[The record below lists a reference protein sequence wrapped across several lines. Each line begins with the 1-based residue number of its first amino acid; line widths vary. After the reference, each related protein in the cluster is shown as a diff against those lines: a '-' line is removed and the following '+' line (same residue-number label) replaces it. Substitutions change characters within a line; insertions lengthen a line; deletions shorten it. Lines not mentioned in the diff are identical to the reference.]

1 MSTTLLAALLRRLAD
16 FAVMMAV
23 ALASMLLLVY
33 VGYGEASRTYPRFL
47 AEKMMAQGALI
58 QTPLETFLRA
68 GLPLRQFP
76 GFRQIAD
83 PIISSDQSLAQI
95 AAWDA
100 SGAAFVVGDA
110 SVPRP
115 PGVSDGLRDN
125 REWLQISIPLRNR
138 FEAVGEITI
147 SMRREAVNVELD
159 RRLPLLVLLA
169 VVLAIGFAIFAV
181 KAPAQLARSRVPW
194 IGLAYVACFAIIA
207 AAVVATL
214 VSLYNDG
221 AQARVKALANSL
233 AQRLKPVI
241 AYGLP
246 IEELEGVDRAFT
258 EYLQLNPD
266 LRAVALLRDGKIA
279 IHSDQAETGRDWT
292 RPSGMFEYRV
302 AIGRNFSGGEIGI
315 TVVLPT
321 DIVWHAVLRSV
332 KNFAALFL
340 ASGLMAGLFL
350 QLARSLCRDRS
361 GAIEMDGAASLAIVK
376 PAFFIGVFA
385 ESLAAGFL
393 PQTLRE
399 AAIASGLGASAAS
412 TAFTL
417 YFFSFLLAL
426 LPAQHV
432 AERRG
437 GRPLIVLGATLVALA
452 WLLPALSPTY
462 FPFLA
467 SRAIA
472 GLGQAMLFI
481 GVQHYILAHAPPDK
495 PTQSAAIIV
504 FGFNGGMIAGAA
516 LGSLLINYIAAT
528 GVFAVAATI
537 SALLALYAIAFLGTT
552 RPAAPTTR
560 QPFGRN
566 VLDMGSRIPR
576 ALASFGFLRAILLI
590 GAPAKAVLTG
600 VIGFALPL
608 ILASLSYPDE
618 DIGQILM
625 LYGCGVLLASG
636 PVSRFVDRTRAT
648 QMVLVAGGFAS
659 AVALIVMGL
668 VGTEALPSLLR
679 SPVASTLILAGG
691 TFLLGLSQGCINAP
705 IITNVTHTSAALEM
719 GPAGA
724 SAIYR
729 VLERIGHVLGPMIAA
744 QLLLLAGTGPQALAW
759 IGGGVLALSLLF
771 AKLSR
776 RTTIG

>member
-1 MSTTLLAALLRRLAD
+1 MSTTLLAARLSRLAD
-16 FAVMMAV
+16 FAVMLAV

-47 AEKMMAQGALI
+47 VEKMMAQGALI

-83 PIISSDQSLAQI
+83 PIISSDQSLVQI

-100 SGAAFVVGDA
+100 AGAAFVVGDA

-125 REWLQISIPLRNR
+125 REWLQMSIPLRNR

-147 SMRREAVNVELD
+147 SMKREAVNAELD
-159 RRLPLLVLLA
+159 RRFPVLVLLA

-181 KAPAQLARSRVPW
+181 KAPAQLVRSRMPW
-194 IGLAYVACFAIIA
+194 IGLAYAACFAIIA

-221 AQARVKALANSL
+221 AQARAKALADSL

-246 IEELEGVDRAFT
+246 IEELEGLDRAFA

-266 LRAVALLRDGKIA
+266 LRAAALLRDGKIA
-279 IHSDQAETGRDWT
+279 IHTDQAETGRDWT
-292 RPSGMFEYRV
+292 HPSGTFEYRV
-302 AIGRNFSGGEIGI
+302 AIGRNLSGGEISI

-340 ASGLMAGLFL
+340 ASGLLAGLFL
-350 QLARSLCRDRS
+350 QLGRSLRRDRS

-393 PQTLRE
+393 PQTLRD
-399 AAIASGLGASAAS
+399 AAIASGLGASAAA

-426 LPAQHV
+426 LPAGYV

-467 SRAIA
+467 LVRPSCSSACSITFWPTRRPTS
-472 GLGQAMLFI
+472 
-481 GVQHYILAHAPPDK
+481 PPS
-495 PTQSAAIIV
+495 PPQSSCSASMAA
-504 FGFNGGMIAGAA
+504 
-516 LGSLLINYIAAT
+516 
-528 GVFAVAATI
+528 
-537 SALLALYAIAFLGTT
+537 
-552 RPAAPTTR
+552 
-560 QPFGRN
+560 
-566 VLDMGSRIPR
+566 
-576 ALASFGFLRAILLI
+576 
-590 GAPAKAVLTG
+590 
-600 VIGFALPL
+600 
-608 ILASLSYPDE
+608 
-618 DIGQILM
+618 
-625 LYGCGVLLASG
+625 
-636 PVSRFVDRTRAT
+636 
-648 QMVLVAGGFAS
+648 
-659 AVALIVMGL
+659 
-668 VGTEALPSLLR
+668 
-679 SPVASTLILAGG
+679 
-691 TFLLGLSQGCINAP
+691 
-705 IITNVTHTSAALEM
+705 
-719 GPAGA
+719 
-724 SAIYR
+724 
-729 VLERIGHVLGPMIAA
+729 
-744 QLLLLAGTGPQALAW
+744 
-759 IGGGVLALSLLF
+759 
-771 AKLSR
+771 
-776 RTTIG
+776 

>member
-1 MSTTLLAALLRRLAD
+1 LSTAPLAAGRSRLAD
-16 FAVMMAV
+16 FAVMLAV
-23 ALASMLLLVY
+23 ALASLLLLIY
-33 VGYGEASRTYPRFL
+33 VGHGEASRTYPRFL
-47 AEKMMAQGALI
+47 AEKMAAQGALI

-83 PIISSDQSLAQI
+83 PILASDQSLAQI
-95 AAWDA
+95 AAWDGA
-100 SGAAFVVGDA
+100 GAAFVAGDA
-110 SVPRP
+110 SVPRL
-115 PGVSDGLRDN
+115 PGAGSLLRGSD
-125 REWLQISIPLRNR
+125 EWLQMSIPLRNR

-147 SMRREAVNVELD
+147 AMKRNVVTAELD
-159 RRLPLLVLLA
+159 RRIPLLIGLA
-169 VVLAIGFAIFAV
+169 VALAIGFALFAV
-181 KAPAQLARSRVPW
+181 KVPPRLAQSRLPW
-194 IGLAYVACFAIIA
+194 IGIAYAACFAAVA

-221 AQARVKALANSL
+221 AQARAKALADSL

-246 IEELEGVDRAFT
+246 IEAFDGLDRAFD

-266 LRAVALLRDGKIA
+266 LRAVALLLDGKIA
-279 IHSDQAETGRDWT
+279 IHTDRTTAGQQWKQPPNT
-292 RPSGMFEYRV
+292 FEYRV
-302 AIGRNFSGGEIGI
+302 AIGHNLSGGEIGVA
-315 TVVLPT
+315 VVLPT

-340 ASGLMAGLFL
+340 ASGLLAGLFL
-350 QLARSLCRDRS
+350 QLGRSLRRDRR
-361 GAIEMDGAASLAIVK
+361 GHIEMDGAASLAIVK

-393 PQTLRE
+393 PQVLRNAAVE
-399 AAIASGLGASAAS
+399 AGHGAGAAS
-412 TAFTL
+412 TAFTF

-426 LPAQHV
+426 LPAGHV

-437 GRPLIVLGATLVALA
+437 GRPLIVLGATLAALA

-467 SRAIA
+467 SRALA
-472 GLGQAMLFI
+472 GLGQAILFI

-495 PTQSAAIIV
+495 RTQSAAIIV

-516 LGSLLINYIAAT
+516 LGSLLVNYIEAT
-528 GVFAVAATI
+528 GVFALAAIT
-537 SALLALYAIAFLGTT
+537 SALLALYAISFLKAGK
-552 RPAAPTTR
+552 PAQAPR
-560 QPFGRN
+560 QSFGRTL
-566 VLDMGSRIPR
+566 LDMGSRIPR
-576 ALASFGFLRAILLI
+576 ALASLGFLRAILLI

-608 ILASLSYPDE
+608 ILASLSYPAE

-625 LYGCGVLLASG
+625 LYGGGVLLASG
-636 PVSRFVDRTRAT
+636 PVSRFVDRTRRT
-648 QMVLVAGGFAS
+648 QMVLVAGGVAS

-668 VGTEALPSLLR
+668 VGAEALPALLR
-679 SPVASTLILAGG
+679 SPVASTLMLAGG
-691 TFLLGLSQGCINAP
+691 TFLLGLAHGCINAP
-705 IITNVTHTSAALEM
+705 IITHVADTTAAQQL

-729 VLERIGHVLGPMIAA
+729 VLERIGHVAGPLIAA
-744 QLLLLAGTGPQALAW
+744 QLLLLSGTGPQMLPW
-759 IGGGVLALSLLF
+759 VGGGLLALSLVFALF
-771 AKLSR
+771 SR
-776 RTTIG
+776 RPTKG